1 MEWPEVIIGLDLA
14 QANDWTALAVLDRR
28 HELHGQPYD
37 LIDLQRWRNVA
48 YTATPDR
55 VRPVVAAVRQAA
67 VARYFEAT
75 GTALRLSDP
84 AVSLVVDAT
93 GVGAAVVD
101 LLSEAALDADLVPV
115 VIHGGDTVNRADNGG
130 YRVPKRDLVSVLQ
143 VLLQQRRLRIAE
155 ALPEASALAQE
166 MASFRVTITAGGHD
180 RYGAG
185 VGDLAWRERPHDDAV
200 LAVALAAWYAERR
213 DGRAGQID
221 PRVHAAFAA
230 GGWPGW

>member
-1 MEWPEVIIGLDLA
+1 MEWPEIVIGLDLA

-28 HELHGQPYD
+28 HGLHGQPYD

-48 YTATPDR
+48 YTAIPDR

-67 VARYFEAT
+67 VSRNFEMT

-84 AVSLVVDAT
+84 AVALVVDAT
-93 GVGAAVVD
+93 GVGAPVVD

-115 VIHGGDTVNRADNGG
+115 VIHGGDAVNRADNGG

-155 ALPEASALAQE
+155 ALPEAGTLARE
-166 MASFRVTITAGGHD
+166 LASFRVTISAGGHD

-185 VGDLAWRERPHDDAV
+185 VGDLAWRERPHDDMV
-200 LAVALAAWYAERR
+200 LAVALAAWYAERPE
-213 DGRAGQID
+213 GRRASLD
-221 PRVHAAFAA
+221 PVIRAAFAA
-230 GGWPGW
+230 GGYPW